1 LKLPEPTP
9 LFVKQCSLQ
18 QEASKNHS
26 N

>member
-1 LKLPEPTP
+1 LPEPTP